1 MLKTLSSFNRPTRYV
16 LGTNLGS
23 VGAFIG
29 MIGSFSPALAS
40 VMLPAVL
47 VPAVKIL
54 VLSFAGHALL
64 WFRLVIP
71 GTGRPIAWREL
82 TAPLFAAIS
91 SLGAV
96 SALVIYLRSP
106 FIDSPNREDLAPDFG
121 LTVAV
126 AAIAL
131 AIWFVGLIVAVRQE
145 RVRPVL

>member
-1 MLKTLSSFNRPTRYV
+1 M

-23 VGAFIG
+23 FGAFIG

-47 VPAVKIL
+47 IPAIKIL
-54 VLSFAGHALL
+54 VLSFVGHALL
-64 WFRLVIP
+64 WFRLIVP
-71 GTGRPIAWREL
+71 GTGQAIAWREL
-82 TAPLFAAIS
+82 AAPIFAAIS
-91 SLGAV
+91 SLVAV
-96 SALVIYLRSP
+96 ASLVIYLRSP

-126 AAIAL
+126 AALAL
-131 AIWFVGLIVAVRQE
+131 AIWFAGLIVAVRQE